1 MSSWIQKLYDT
12 YENCQSIVGM
22 ETDNKHVPLLP
33 ICHTT
38 QMAQIEITIDGTG
51 RFRQA
56 RTVPKNEARTIIPCN
71 EKSGSRTSG
80 EAAHPLCDKLQ
91 YIAGDYSK
99 HGGSKSSYHASYLV
113 ELEKW
118 CCSPYAHPKVQA
130 IYKYV
135 HKGSVI
141 DDLIAAQVLLVDE
154 KGFLIAKSEK
164 KKGEVGPKIFDVLN
178 AQEDAFVRWIV
189 EIPNDLE
196 PRVWRD
202 RTLWESWI
210 GYYLGSRQEKALCL
224 VTGEE
229 VLATALHPAKIRNDG
244 DKAKLIS
251 SNDNQG
257 YTFRGRF
264 TQAEQAAAVGL
275 EASQKAHGVLRWLI
289 SRQGY
294 SKGDLSVVAW
304 AVSGAKIPQP
314 TDDLIS
320 LLGFEDLSND
330 EAFSSATAQELAL
343 KFKRRIAGYGKE
355 IDNTAGVVVMAV
367 DSATPGRLSI
377 IYYRELSG
385 SEFLQRINDWHETC
399 AWLHKYG
406 SVSVIDA
413 AGGKPKTHFI
423 SFIGAPAPVDIA
435 EAAYGRNADDRLKQA
450 TITRLLNCIIDA
462 RPLPRDLMES
472 AVRRACNRV
481 SLEKWEWNKT
491 LSIACSLF
499 RKYNKKENY
508 EMSLDPNRKTRDYLY
523 GRLLALADS
532 LEEWALNTGGEKRDT
547 NAARLMQRFA
557 EHPFST
563 WRTIELA
570 LGPYKARL
578 GGKSKKRQRMIDEV
592 VAAFQGDDFI
602 SDKRL
607 SGEFLLGFHC
617 QREYL
622 RSLVDTNPD
631 SDDESISN
639 SLT

>member
-1 MSSWIQKLYDT
+1 M
-12 YENCQSIVGM
+12 VGI
-22 ETDNKHVPLLP
+22 ETDDKRVPLLP

-38 QMAQIEITIDGTG
+38 QMAQVEITIDGMG
-51 RFRQA
+51 KFRQA
-56 RTVPKNEARTIIPCN
+56 RVVLKSEARTIIPCN

-91 YIAGDYSK
+91 YIAGDYLK
-99 HGGSKSSYHASYLV
+99 HGGSKSSYYASYLK
-113 ELEKW
+113 ELETW
-118 CCSPYAHPKVQA
+118 CHSSCAHPKVQA
-130 IYKYV
+130 VFEYV
-135 HKGSVI
+135 HKGNVVN
-141 DDLIAAQVLLVDE
+141 DLIAAQVLIADE
-154 KGFLIAKSEK
+154 RGILIAKPEK
-164 KKGEVGPKIFDVLN
+164 KKGEIGPKIFDVLN
-178 AQEDAFVRWIV
+178 AQEDAFVRWVV
-189 EIPNDLE
+189 ETPYDLE

-202 RTLWESWI
+202 KTLWDCWI
-210 GYYLGSRQEKALCL
+210 RYYLGSRQEKALCL

-229 VLATALHPAKIRNDG
+229 VLATSLHPAKIRNDG

-264 TQAEQAAAVGL
+264 TRAEQAAAVGL
-275 EASQKAHGVLRWLI
+275 EASQKAHGALRWLI

-320 LLGFEDLSND
+320 LLGVKDLSND
-330 EAFSSATAQELAL
+330 EQPSSATAQELAL
-343 KFKRRIAGYGKE
+343 KLKRKIAGYGKE
-355 IDNTAGVVVMAV
+355 IGNTAGVVVMAV

-385 SEFLQRINDWHETC
+385 SDFLQRINDWHETC

-406 SVSVIDA
+406 TVSVIDT
-413 AGGKPKTHFI
+413 AGGKPKTYFI
-423 SFIGAPAPVDIA
+423 SFIGAPAPADIA

-450 TITRLLNCIIDA
+450 TITRLLTCIIDA
-462 RPLPRDLMES
+462 QPLPRDLMES

-481 SLEKWEWNKT
+481 AMEKWEWSKT

-508 EMSLDPNRKTRDYLY
+508 EMSLDPNRTTRDYLY

-607 SGEFLLGFHC
+607 SGEFLLGYHC
-617 QREYL
+617 QREHL
-622 RSLVDTNPD
+622 RGLADASQD
-631 SDDESISN
+631 SEDEGISN
-639 SLT
+639 S